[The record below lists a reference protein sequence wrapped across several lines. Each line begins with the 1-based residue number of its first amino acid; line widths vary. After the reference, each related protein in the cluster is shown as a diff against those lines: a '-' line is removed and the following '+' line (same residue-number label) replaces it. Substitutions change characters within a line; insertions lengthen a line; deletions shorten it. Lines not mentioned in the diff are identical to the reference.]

1 MYNLLVFLKK
11 YSAVLLFLLLEIVC
25 ILLILNSLPYH
36 NRKLVSM
43 SNSITGGVHT
53 KMSDIGGYFNLKK
66 ENELLTQ
73 HNAFLMNK
81 LEKYDFNG
89 DSTFTDQTFTY
100 MPANVVSNSLYE
112 MNNYIMINKGR
123 IDGVEVDMG
132 VISGNG
138 VVGKVVNV
146 SNHYAS
152 VMSLL
157 NTYSVTS
164 ARFVDNQNI
173 ASVVWKNDGCDYG
186 TVIDIP
192 AHVDIKKGDSLVTS
206 GFSNTLPAGISIGVI
221 EESIPEERD
230 DFKSARLKFSTNFS
244 TLQHVYVVK
253 NNFKSEIDS
262 LCLTPR

>member
-1 MYNLLVFLKK
+1 
-11 YSAVLLFLLLEIVC
+11 
-25 ILLILNSLPYH
+25 
-36 NRKLVSM
+36 
-43 SNSITGGVHT
+43 
-53 KMSDIGGYFNLKK
+53 MSDIGGYFNLKK

-192 AHVDIKKGDSLVTS
+192 AHVDIKK
-206 GFSNTLPAGISIGVI
+206 AI
-221 EESIPEERD
+221 RW
-230 DFKSARLKFSTNFS
+230 
-244 TLQHVYVVK
+244 
-253 NNFKSEIDS
+253 
-262 LCLTPR
+262 

>member
-11 YSAVLLFLLLEIVC
+11 YNAVLLFLLLEIVC

-36 NRKLVSM
+36 NRKLVSV
-43 SNSITGGVHT
+43 SNSITGSIHT
-53 KMSDIGGYFNLKK
+53 KMSDISDYFNLKT

-73 HNAFLMNK
+73 HNAFLMNT
-81 LEKYDFNG
+81 LEKYNFNS
-89 DSTFTDQTFTY
+89 DSTFTEQAFTY
-100 MPANVVSNSLYE
+100 MPANVISNSLYE
-112 MNNYIMINKGR
+112 MNNYIIINKGR
-123 IDGVEVDMG
+123 VDGVEVDMG
-132 VISGNG
+132 VISDNG

-192 AHVDIKKGDSLVTS
+192 AHVDIKKGDLLVTS
-206 GFSNTLPAGISIGVI
+206 GFSNTLPAGISIGII
-221 EESIPEERD
+221 EENIPEERD

-262 LCLTPR
+262 LCITHR

>member
-11 YSAVLLFLLLEIVC
+11 YSTALLFLLLEIVC

-36 NRKLVSM
+36 NRKLVSV
-43 SNSITGGVHT
+43 SNSITGGIHE
-53 KMSDIGGYFNLKK
+53 KMSNIGDYFNLKS
-66 ENELLTQ
+66 ENELLAKR
-73 HNAFLMNK
+73 NAFLMNT
-81 LEKYDFNG
+81 LGKYNFNS

-100 MPANVVSNSLYE
+100 MPANVISNSLHE
-112 MNNYIMINKGR
+112 TNNYIMINKGR

-132 VISGNG
+132 VISDNG
-138 VVGKVVNV
+138 VVGKVINV

-192 AHVDIKKGDSLVTS
+192 AHVDIKKGDLLVTS
-206 GFSNTLPAGISIGVI
+206 GFSNTLPAGISIGII
-221 EESIPEERD
+221 EENIPEERD